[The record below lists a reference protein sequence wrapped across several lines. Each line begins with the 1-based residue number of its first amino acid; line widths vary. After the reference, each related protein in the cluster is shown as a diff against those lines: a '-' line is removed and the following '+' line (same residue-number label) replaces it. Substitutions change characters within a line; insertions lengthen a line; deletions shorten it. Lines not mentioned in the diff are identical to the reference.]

1 ATSADDA
8 AFAVTAVVLEPSE
21 LAATVAVNG
30 SIHPWQ
36 EIIIAP
42 EVGGYRVAEVHVD
55 IGDRVHAG
63 QELVQLSTALLE
75 TELATRAAALHQ
87 REAELANAD
96 AALRRAQSLTARD
109 LVAAADL
116 DRLESE
122 QLAARAR
129 LESARA
135 DLDTSQLRLEL
146 AR

>member
-1 ATSADDA
+1 AAGAEPGGRAGSAADAA
-8 AFAVTAVVLEPSE
+8 AFAVSAVVLEPAE

-42 EVGGYRVAEVHVD
+42 EVGGYRVAEVLVD
-55 IGDRVHAG
+55 IGDRVVAG
-63 QELVQLSTALLE
+63 QELLQLSTALLE
-75 TELATRAAALHQ
+75 TELATRAAMLHQ

-96 AALRRAQSLTARD
+96 ASLRRAQSLSARD
-109 LVAAADL
+109 ALAAADF

-129 LESARA
+129 LES
-135 DLDTSQLRLEL
+135 
-146 AR
+146 